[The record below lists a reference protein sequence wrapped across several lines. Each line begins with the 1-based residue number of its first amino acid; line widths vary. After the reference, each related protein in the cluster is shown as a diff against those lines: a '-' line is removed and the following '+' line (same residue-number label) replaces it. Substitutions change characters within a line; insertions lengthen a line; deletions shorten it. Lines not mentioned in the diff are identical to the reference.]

1 MNNKDLNK
9 KFWMTAFIHLLKVTL
24 TFFVSK
30 GEELNFISNK
40 NATICWTL
48 PTKFMDIFVKRTG
61 KSGHFP
67 WQAVVIDQFSLLI
80 NNLF

>member
-9 KFWMTAFIHLLKVTL
+9 KFWMTAFIHSHVDI
-24 TFFVSK
+24 FCQQ
-30 GEELNFISNK
+30 GREELNFISNK